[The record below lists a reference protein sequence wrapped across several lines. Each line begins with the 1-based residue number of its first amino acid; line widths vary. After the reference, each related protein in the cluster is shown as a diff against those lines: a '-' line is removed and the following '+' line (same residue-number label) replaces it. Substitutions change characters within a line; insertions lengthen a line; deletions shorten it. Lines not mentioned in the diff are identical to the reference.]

1 MDSSASPATDPV
13 DRTPETG
20 RALGIAGDPAEGVVP
35 VAVAVPLAE
44 TSPGADAFPVVVALD
59 ALDAWLQEP
68 DVERQARLERAL
80 TALVRACR
88 ARGARLEVRAEPLPA
103 ITVDD
108 GSLSGWEPAA
118 GTGALPSDE
127 LVRYELSA
135 GEPVALL
142 GDLWLDGPDPT
153 AAYAVRAIELA
164 LAAGWT
170 RARMHRT
177 LERLEALD
185 TASRAIAGVL
195 SLDRVLQLIVDTV
208 RELSDA
214 SYAALGLFDDRGA
227 MERFITSG
235 MDPVDRNRIGPPP
248 RGRGILGA
256 LLGEGGSV
264 RIRDV
269 TADPRSA
276 GFPPHHPV
284 MRSFLGVPIQ
294 VKGVPVG
301 NLYLTD
307 KQGAPEFQ
315 EADQDLVEMFARHA
329 GIAIENARL
338 HERVQRLAIVE
349 ERERIGRDLH
359 DGIIQR
365 LYAVGL
371 SLEDVPELMDES
383 PPEAAS
389 RVDRAIESL
398 NLAIRDIRNFIFG
411 LRPELLEDAD
421 LVTALAGLA
430 EEFRLNTLIDMELIV
445 GDGVDRDL
453 PPDDRLQLLQV
464 AREALSNIARHA
476 DATRAAMRIETEPD
490 GSLRLEIADNGRG
503 FDPEFVRGPS
513 HQGLANIRGRSTALG
528 GAVAIESGPGTGTRI
543 IVTLPPRDPDAI
555 TS

>member
-1 MDSSASPATDPV
+1 MDSTASPGTGPA
-13 DRTPETG
+13 DRPADTG
-20 RALGIAGDPAEGVVP
+20 RALGVAGDPAEGFVP

-44 TSPGADAFPVVVALD
+44 TSPGADTFPVVVALD

-88 ARGARLEVRAEPLPA
+88 ARGARLEVRAEPLPSIA
-103 ITVDD
+103 IGD
-108 GSLSGWEPAA
+108 GSLA
-118 GTGALPSDE
+118 GNGPVRPNPD

-135 GEPVALL
+135 GDASVPL

-153 AAYAVRAIELA
+153 AAFAVRAVELA

-170 RARMHRT
+170 RARMNRT
-177 LERLEALD
+177 LERLAALD
-185 TASRAIAGVL
+185 VASRAIAGVL

-214 SYAALGLFDDRGA
+214 SYAALGLFDERGA

-235 MDPVDRNRIGPPP
+235 MTVADRDLVGPPP
-248 RGRGILGA
+248 RGRGLLGA
-256 LLGEGGSV
+256 LLHDSGSIRIPDV
-264 RIRDV
+264 R
-269 TADPRSA
+269 ADHRSV
-276 GFPPHHPV
+276 GFPPHHPE
-284 MRSFLGVPIQ
+284 MRSFLGVSVQ

-307 KQGAPEFQ
+307 KHGAEEFTAGDQ
-315 EADQDLVEMFARHA
+315 ELVEMFARHA
-329 GIAIENARL
+329 GVAIENARL

-371 SLEDVPELMDES
+371 SLEDVPDLMDES
-383 PPEAAS
+383 PPEASA

-398 NLAIRDIRNFIFG
+398 NFAIRDIRNFIFG

-421 LVTALAGLA
+421 LATALAGLA
-430 EEFRLNTLIDMELIV
+430 EEFRLNTMIDIELV
-445 GDGVDRDL
+445 VAEGVAEDL
-453 PPDDRLQLLQV
+453 ASDDRLQLLQI

-476 DATRAAMRIETEPD
+476 DASRAAMRVQAESD
-490 GSLRLEIADNGRG
+490 GSLVVEIADNGRG
-503 FDPEFVRGPS
+503 FDPQFVRGPS
-513 HQGLANIRGRSTALG
+513 HQGLANIRGRATALG
-528 GAVAIESGPGTGTRI
+528 GAVAIESGPGAGTRI

-555 TS
+555 PS